1 MPMPNT
7 GAPPAG
13 APVAAPGEDDPFA
26 MFRKQI
32 AGLDGPGKKK
42 ALQDFEDSMFQ
53 IMQDNLSDVY
63 AEADAQDQPA
73 PAPAQPPAAAAPE
86 PFRSVVDDEESPI
99 PSPQPPGEHPMR
111 PGIDRMYTKEE
122 ATAISKSKMGGYDDS
137 ATHYDPEVMN
147 QIIEELYDNGSL
159 RGTPYDSY
167 DFRERVGK
175 ILGPKANVE
184 KGGEFPDER
193 SINDAVNKAK
203 RGYTPPTGLK
213 PRPPSSRSIIDD
225 PAAIDPP
232 EGFDDV
238 ASPMKYQGAPPNSEM
253 SPEEK
258 NARGRVMFDK
268 DGTVAEAADGYVDE
282 DDPDLP
288 YGASALPKGVMK
300 GKPPPTEEEYG
311 GKTDSWVTAMYR
323 WEKDNGIEYGSPEY
337 EQALKKAQRGN
348 GRSTPLENDMEGM
361 PKPRMSM
368 MGRY

>member
-7 GAPPAG
+7 GAPPA
-13 APVAAPGEDDPFA
+13 APGEEDPFA

-73 PAPAQPPAAAAPE
+73 PAPKQPPAASMDGGPGHGRVPMDE
-86 PFRSVVDDEESPI
+86 P
-99 PSPQPPGEHPMR
+99 
-111 PGIDRMYTKEE
+111 
-122 ATAISKSKMGGYDDS
+122 A
-137 ATHYDPEVMN
+137 
-147 QIIEELYDNGSL
+147 
-159 RGTPYDSY
+159 
-167 DFRERVGK
+167 
-175 ILGPKANVE
+175 
-184 KGGEFPDER
+184 
-193 SINDAVNKAK
+193 
-203 RGYTPPTGLK
+203 
-213 PRPPSSRSIIDD
+213 SRSIIDD
-225 PAAIDPP
+225 PDAIDPP

-238 ASPMKYQGAPPNSEM
+238 ASPTKYRQPPENSEM
-253 SPEEK
+253 SDEEK
-258 NARGRVMFDK
+258 QSRGRVMFDK
-268 DGTVAEAADGYVDE
+268 EGGVAEAADGYVDE
-282 DDPDLP
+282 NDPDLP